1 MAADELIDGHVSQK
15 QAEKA
20 LNALLAYATKRAEK
34 QAETELLGGRE
45 QHVWLNIAE
54 KTIVPNRRLKP
65 QRIPLAH
72 PIIDPRVSSICLL
85 TKDPQRQYKDLLETH
100 KIRFVSR
107 VVGVEK
113 LKGKFKPFEA
123 RRGLLKDHDMFLADE
138 RIIPLLPK
146 LLGTKWFKAKKQ
158 PIPVCLTRKD
168 LKGELERAVSSTYMS
183 QNQGTQT
190 SIKIGTISQ
199 KPAHL
204 LDNLR
209 TALPAIVARIKGGW
223 ENVQNIHIKTS
234 SSTSLPV
241 WSCDLSEE
249 ALGRWGGG
257 VKDADVDMEASEEE
271 GDEEGASGDEEEDEE
286 MDEAPVTRA
295 KGKRRAEAEG
305 EEEPAQPKKRAKTSD
320 KPTSKTGTK
329 PTSKSADTAAPK
341 TKKPKSKAG
350 ATAATKPSAATK
362 FPATPTTTTD
372 AAPQDDAAPSAP
384 PSKKRKA
391 KKGDAAEEVAG
402 DVSAPSTK
410 KGKKDGKEKTAGK
423 VNEAKAPASDA
434 PVAAESAEKKKKG
447 KKGTEEEASPAPKKG
462 KAAKAEAPAKAVAPA
477 KEVEALAKEVKA
489 LAKDVAAPVKKSKAA
504 KESPKKAEAPA
515 KAAGAEV
522 DFKKKREGKTGE
534 KKKEKVAMARPGKP
548 SAKEGVLGKK
558 ALRA

>member
-1 MAADELIDGHVSQK
+1 MAVDQLIDGHVSQK

-100 KIRFVSR
+100 KIRFISR

-257 VKDADVDMEASEEE
+257 VKDADVDMDASEEDE
-271 GDEEGASGDEEEDEE
+271 GSNEEEDAE

-295 KGKRRAEAEG
+295 KGKRRAEAEV
-305 EEEPAQPKKRAKTSD
+305 EEEPAQPKKRAKISD
-320 KPTSKTGTK
+320 KPTSKTAAN
-329 PTSKSADTAAPK
+329 PTSKSADTTAPK
-341 TKKPKSKAG
+341 TKKPRSKAG
-350 ATAATKPSAATK
+350 ATAATKPKPSAATEP
-362 FPATPTTTTD
+362 PATTD

-391 KKGDAAEEVAG
+391 KKGDAAE
-402 DVSAPSTK
+402 DVSAPPAEASAK
-410 KGKKDGKEKTAGK
+410 KGKKDKTDKAVGK
-423 VNEAKAPASDA
+423 VKEAKAPASDA
-434 PVAAESAEKKKKG
+434 PVAAESVEKTKKVKKG
-447 KKGTEEEASPAPKKG
+447 SEEEASPAPKKS
-462 KAAKAEAPAKAVAPA
+462 KAAKAVAPA
-477 KEVEALAKEVKA
+477 KDVEAPAKVQA
-489 LAKDVAAPVKKSKAA
+489 PAKKVEAPTKKSKAA

-515 KAAGAEV
+515 KAADAEV

-534 KKKEKVAMARPGKP
+534 KKKEKVAKARPGKP

>member
-45 QHVWLNIAE
+45 QHIWLNVAE

-100 KIRFVSR
+100 KIRFISR

-241 WSCDLSEE
+241 WSCDLSEDT
-249 ALGRWGGG
+249 LGRWGGAADG
-257 VKDADVDMEASEEE
+257 VKDADVSMDDASEEE
-271 GDEEGASGDEEEDEE
+271 EGGSDDEDKE
-286 MDEAPVTRA
+286 MNEAPVTRA
-295 KGKRRAEAEG
+295 KGKRRAEAEA

-320 KPTSKTGTK
+320 KPTSKSTD
-329 PTSKSADTAAPK
+329 AAAPK
-341 TKKPKSKAG
+341 MKKPKSKAG
-350 ATAATKPSAATK
+350 VTGATAPPATTKPSAA
-362 FPATPTTTTD
+362 TTTD

-391 KKGDAAEEVAG
+391 KKGDAAEEVAE

-410 KGKKDGKEKTAGK
+410 KGKKDGKKD
-423 VNEAKAPASDA
+423 AKAPASDA
-434 PVAAESAEKKKKG
+434 PVAAEKKKG
-447 KKGTEEEASPAPKKG
+447 KKGTEDEASPAPKKS
-462 KAAKAEAPAKAVAPA
+462 KAAKAEAPAK
-477 KEVEALAKEVKA
+477 EVQALAKE
-489 LAKDVAAPVKKSKAA
+489 VAAPVKKSKAA
-504 KESPKKAEAPA
+504 KESPKKAEAPV
-515 KAAGAEV
+515 KAADAEV

-534 KKKEKVAMARPGKP
+534 RKKEKVAKARPGKP